1 MSTAPLFPSFDGLM
15 SLSRHEGVD
24 IRPTLLRVLTDLYV
38 QAAKHTEAERRQFS
52 ELASRLIDAVD
63 DATRA
68 AVRAK
73 LSVCS
78 DTPEL
83 IAAKLGLAPPRVE
96 APDLTPAD
104 QPPTLSNPEPANPD
118 PATHD
123 PDPAIMTTANKIL
136 PARLAMRPA
145 DAAEIERM
153 FAAAKGLERVRILQ
167 NLDSSP
173 LLPAV
178 RPGPRR
184 SQRAV
189 ETLEMAAYAC
199 DTESF
204 ALELSSALLLPMK
217 AAERIVAD
225 ATGEPIA
232 CACKAVGM
240 DDETFQR
247 VLLFLK
253 PAVGA
258 SVMEVFRLARLYAVL
273 SERASLIMVSVWRGA
288 TVAHAQARFSATLY
302 DDERRRARAT
312 STSRSQAAA
321 RPALPEQNRSRSGG

>member
-1 MSTAPLFPSFDGLM
+1 MSTTPLFPSFDGLM
-15 SLSRHEGVD
+15 NLSKHEGVD

-52 ELASRLIDAVD
+52 ELASRLIDGVD

-73 LSVCS
+73 LAVCD
-78 DTPEL
+78 DTPDT
-83 IAAKLGLAPPRVE
+83 IAAKLGLAPAPRAQTPLPSWTAAPIVPDSE
-96 APDLTPAD
+96 A
-104 QPPTLSNPEPANPD
+104 EI
-118 PATHD
+118 ATD
-123 PDPAIMTTANKIL
+123 MTTASPTTTR
-136 PARLAMRPA
+136 PAAPPQLAMRPA
-145 DAAEIERM
+145 DAAAIDRM
-153 FAAAKGLERVRILQ
+153 FDAAKGLERVRILQ

-184 SQRAV
+184 AARAV

-199 DTESF
+199 DLDSF
-204 ALELSSALLLPMK
+204 ALELSSVLLLPMR
-217 AAERIVAD
+217 AAERVVGD
-225 ATGEPIA
+225 PTGEPLA

-240 DDETFQR
+240 PEEVFQR
-247 VLLFLK
+247 VLLFLM
-253 PAVGA
+253 PERGA

-288 TVAHAQARFSATLY
+288 TVAHTQARYSAGLY
-302 DDERRRARAT
+302 DDERRRARPAA
-312 STSRSQAAA
+312 SRPQPVA
-321 RPALPEQNRSRSGG
+321 RPALPQPGRSRSGS